1 MDLQEL
7 SKANLVLFGPLHF
20 CAAAFGLYWVVANLA
35 FSGCGVPAW
44 HTVYSSEKYEVS
56 HGLSS
61 LLGFG
66 EMKCVACLW
75 GMVPRGSSYFSS
87 EHTVYPPA
95 GGYRVLSLLLP
106 CERCENVCSDFVDTN
121 LLRI

>member
-1 MDLQEL
+1 M
-7 SKANLVLFGPLHF
+7 
-20 CAAAFGLYWVVANLA
+20 ANLA
-35 FSGCGVPAW
+35 LSGCVVPVW
-44 HTVYSSEKYEVS
+44 HTVYSSGKYEVS

>member
-7 SKANLVLFGPLHF
+7 SKANLVLFRPLHF

-35 FSGCGVPAW
+35 LSGCVVPVW
-44 HTVYSSEKYEVS
+44 HTVYSSGKYEVS

-66 EMKCVACLW
+66 EMRCVACLW
-75 GMVPRGSSYFSS
+75 GMVPRGGSYFSS

-95 GGYRVLSLLLP
+95 VGYRVLSLLLP
-106 CERCENVCSDFVDTN
+106 CERCENRCSDFVDTN

>member
-35 FSGCGVPAW
+35 LSGYGVPAW
-44 HTVYSSEKYEVS
+44 HTVYSSGKYEVS

-106 CERCENVCSDFVDTN
+106 CERCENLVIFVDTS

>member
-35 FSGCGVPAW
+35 LSGCVVPAW
-44 HTVYSSEKYEVS
+44 HTVYSSGKYEVS

-66 EMKCVACLW
+66 EMRCVACLW

-95 GGYRVLSLLLP
+95 WRVLYAK
-106 CERCENVCSDFVDTN
+106 FVAT
-121 LLRI
+121 L